1 MSHKPIIF
9 TILSV
14 LCASILA
21 GCSVVQSFMPTA
33 TATNTPT
40 FTATPAPP
48 TPTPTEVP
56 FYIDA
61 TVFSG
66 ELQVPILIYHQFIPD
81 QAGVTTAMKMQL
93 SEFRNELEILYENGF
108 SLVSLESWV
117 NGTFVV
123 PPGRK
128 PLIITLDDAWFANQ
142 LFIGEDGVPSKYS
155 GLGVLWNFYQEHPD
169 FGFHAAM
176 FAINGDKFYAVK
188 QVGDQFFGADNAIW
202 TTPSWR
208 IKLGNTIA
216 WAIDHGI
223 EAYNHT
229 LKHPNLSSMNNADIQ
244 DQLYEND
251 VVMRAFL
258 HEAGRDDIIPKLNN
272 MIALPEGKWPESQSG
287 KNVVLNYK
295 NPEGKPVAA
304 VLEAYNMDSVM
315 FTPSFFSE
323 GFNPYAIPR
332 ITASPYF
339 VHYIIDHKDQIPT
352 AGTCRLG
359 PTHEDQSTDQAVLQE
374 LITNAVNTQA
384 CPEGVYHVSGYIF
397 FAYNGEVTL
406 HSNQGSAEN
415 PPEGT
420 ATPTP

>member
-1 MSHKPIIF
+1 MSRKPIII
-9 TILSV
+9 TILSL
-14 LCASILA
+14 LCVSMLA
-21 GCSVVQSFMPTA
+21 GCSVAQSFMPSA
-33 TATNTPT
+33 TSTTMPT
-40 FTATPAPP
+40 FTATPPPP

-56 FYIDA
+56 VYVDA

-66 ELQVPILIYHQFIPD
+66 DLQVPVLIYHWFIPD
-81 QAGVTTAMKMQL
+81 HDGVTTAMKMQL

-108 SLVSLESWV
+108 SLISLESWV

-128 PLIITLDDAWFANQ
+128 PLIITIDDALAANQ
-142 LFIGEDGVPSKYS
+142 LFIGEDGEPSKYS
-155 GLGVLWNFYQEHPD
+155 GVGVLWNFYQEHPD

-176 FAINGDKFYAVK
+176 FAIYGDKFYAEK
-188 QVGDQFFGADNAIW
+188 QVGDQFYVGDNATW

-216 WAIDHGI
+216 WAVEHEI
-223 EAYNHT
+223 ELYNHT
-229 LKHPNLSSMNNADIQ
+229 LLHPVLTSLDDASIHYE
-244 DQLYEND
+244 LLEND

-272 MIALPEGKWPESQSG
+272 MIALPEGKWPERQSG

-304 VLEAYNMDSVM
+304 VLEAYNMDSVT
-315 FTPSFFSE
+315 FTPSYFSE

-332 ITASPYF
+332 ITASPYL

-352 AGTCRLG
+352 AGTCALG
-359 PTHEDQSTDQAVLQE
+359 PLKNEQSMDQAVLLE
-374 LITNAVNTQA
+374 LIANAVNTQA
-384 CPEGVYHVSGYIF
+384 CPGGVYHVSGYIF
-397 FAYNGEVTL
+397 FAKNGEVTL
-406 HSNQGSAEN
+406 HSTQGSAES

-420 ATPTP
+420 AAPNP